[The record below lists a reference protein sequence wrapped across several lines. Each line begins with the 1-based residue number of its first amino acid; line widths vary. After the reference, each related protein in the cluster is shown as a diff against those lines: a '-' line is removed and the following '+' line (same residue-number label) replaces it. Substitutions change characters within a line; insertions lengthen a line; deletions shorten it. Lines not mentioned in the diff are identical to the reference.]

1 MSPQRFLIIDDLNPK
16 PIINLLTEAYPTAQI
31 TRLRG
36 KEGVRQSL
44 QDRAPE
50 ETVILLN
57 AHIRFNNID
66 YRSNFLG
73 MRFLRQ
79 ELRTRWR
86 RREAVVVYSPLDPD
100 VFLNIPIN
108 QILSTSRGHYY
119 YQIIQIRYILDIV
132 AGAQPIA
139 TDAELEKIIERYGGL
154 GGLIRLFRHDLDKVV
169 RRFRRRITEADW
181 EAAQTEGAG
190 MVEQIHR
197 LIDELVTVVP
207 RRFHAEFQTEPL
219 KTDAHAL
226 IEGVKAQRE
235 VDFIKQTTS
244 ILKIMDTY
252 PTLCKQCFGA
262 EKRLSGSEAITGGS
276 TSATEVKR

>member
-1 MSPQRFLIIDDLNPK
+1 
-16 PIINLLTEAYPTAQI
+16 
-31 TRLRG
+31 
-36 KEGVRQSL
+36 
-44 QDRAPE
+44 
-50 ETVILLN
+50 
-57 AHIRFNNID
+57 
-66 YRSNFLG
+66 
-73 MRFLRQ
+73 
-79 ELRTRWR
+79 
-86 RREAVVVYSPLDPD
+86 
-100 VFLNIPIN
+100 
-108 QILSTSRGHYY
+108 
-119 YQIIQIRYILDIV
+119 
-132 AGAQPIA
+132 
-139 TDAELEKIIERYGGL
+139 
-154 GGLIRLFRHDLDKVV
+154 
-169 RRFRRRITEADW
+169 
-181 EAAQTEGAG
+181 